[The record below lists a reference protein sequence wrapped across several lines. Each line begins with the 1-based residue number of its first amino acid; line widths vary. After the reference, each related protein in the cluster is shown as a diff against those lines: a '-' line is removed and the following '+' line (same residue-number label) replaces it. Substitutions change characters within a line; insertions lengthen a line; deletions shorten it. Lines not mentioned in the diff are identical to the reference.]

1 MIYGSMLDKGEDMIT
16 VDAWV
21 VLNFFTGFLLV
32 LLLIFQNRTSRLLN
46 GRKFSRILIMT
57 IALLVA
63 ETVGKIGEIYPEKL
77 LFLAKAGY
85 LFIFMVDP
93 WDIVL
98 SFSYVD
104 CWIEGGNKHVRNAF
118 KFTFHFFGALN
129 FWLVLIA
136 TVFNLKWFYYFDG
149 YEYHRGTFFVV
160 RGVLVMVLI
169 LLVFIYYLL
178 FSPYVISQYKRMLW
192 FLPIFSIIGGLFQI
206 FFAELDTT
214 YTGIALGCLILFFY
228 FQSKDVNIDYLTGVL
243 NRRGLDIKMQNA
255 VESGENFSA
264 IMMDLD
270 YFKEIN
276 DTYGHSAG
284 DKAIMAVAQV
294 LVDIFGGNSII
305 GRFGGDEFLVIIE
318 STSEKEIAHKIE
330 IIHDAIKHLRVKNKW
345 PELFDISCGYKVFD
359 QKSGLSAKEFQEQI
373 DKLMYD
379 EKQRHHQ
386 I

>member
-1 MIYGSMLDKGEDMIT
+1 MIT
-16 VDAWV
+16 VDSWV

-32 LLLIFQNRTSRLLN
+32 LLYIFQSRTSKLLN

-57 IALLVA
+57 FILLVA
-63 ETVGKIGEIYPEKL
+63 ETIGKIGELYPERF

-85 LFIFMVDP
+85 LFIYLLDP

-104 CWIEGGNKHVRNAF
+104 CWIEGGNRHVRNSF
-118 KFTFHFFGALN
+118 KFLFHFFGALN
-129 FWLVLIA
+129 FWLVLIS

-149 YEYHRGTFFVV
+149 FNYYRGPLFVI
-160 RGVLVMVLI
+160 RGVLVMGMI
-169 LLVFIYYLL
+169 LLVLIYYLI
-178 FSPYVISQYKRMLW
+178 FSSYVVSRYKRMLW
-192 FLPIFSIIGGLFQI
+192 YLPIFSIIGGLFQI

-214 YTGIALGCLILFFY
+214 YTGIAMGCLILFFY
-228 FQSKDVNIDYLTGVL
+228 FQSKDVNVDYLTGVL
-243 NRRGLDIKMQNA
+243 NRRGLDIKMQTA
-255 VESGENFSA
+255 VDSGENFAA

-294 LVDIFGGNSII
+294 LVDIFGGDSII
-305 GRFGGDEFLVIIE
+305 GRFGGDEFLVIVK
-318 STSEKEIAHKIE
+318 SVSEKEIGHKIE
-330 IIHDAIKHLRVKNKW
+330 IIHDTIKRLREKNKW
-345 PELFDISCGYKVFD
+345 PELFDISCGYKVYE
-359 QKSGLSAKEFQEQI
+359 QSSGLSAKEFQEQI